1 MSQENK
7 GSTVRSGVTEGGSTP
22 IRNAVG
28 GKGSDVLDGSE
39 RRLLWSARAFAILA
53 ALSVCLNVVMGVAL
67 AQLTP
72 LVRVQPYL
80 VNFQNKSEQI
90 VTVAPISNSL
100 EDSRRVTERLVRQYV
115 MLRHTI
121 VPNATEMERRW
132 GVGSDLHYMS
142 TNPIY
147 KEFSSEEFRKGMDL
161 LVSEGLS
168 RGVEINY
175 VNLLP
180 SSTTSWEVGF
190 ATYDMYPQA
199 TEPKLKKWRA
209 VVDVDYQPSR
219 LSHDARFRNPLGF
232 YVRRYSVSQ
241 DKG

>member
-7 GSTVRSGVTEGGSTP
+7 ESKIKS
-22 IRNAVG
+22 NAPERKPAPSSSKIAG
-28 GKGSDVLDGSE
+28 QKDDVLDGGE
-39 RRLLWSARAFAILA
+39 RRLLWSARAFAILS

-90 VTVAPISNSL
+90 VTVTPINRSL
-100 EDSRRVTERLVRQYV
+100 EDSNRVTERLVRQYV

-121 VPNATEMERRW
+121 VPKASEMERRW

-168 RGVEINY
+168 RGVEIGY
-175 VNLLP
+175 VNIL
-180 SSTTSWEVGF
+180 TSNSAWEVGF
-190 ATYDMYPQA
+190 TTYDMYPQA
-199 TEPKLKKWRA
+199 TEPKVKRWRA
-209 VVDVDYQPSR
+209 VVEVDYQPSR
-219 LSHDARFRNPLGF
+219 LSHRARFRNPLGF